1 MSQAQKRKRGK
12 KEIVFD
18 PEARKAYLRGFSDR
32 KRQRRAFG
40 LAMQQVKDRKAKID
54 QRKQDKKD
62 ELERVEEAERQKE
75 ELMEGEILNLGT
87 FKNYGGSDVDSNSDD
102 DSKEEAKATLAKGSV
117 LSEKTYDDKQAER
130 QWGGSVTVTTSV
142 VTLDD
147 DSDDEEITQSS
158 EKRQKRSNNDEE
170 QKHAGNVQRYLD
182 KLKGNMPSKKK
193 QNKSFQRKGKN
204 GAAEMRGMGGSKNLN
219 VAQKVLART
228 KAKSKGGS
236 IPNKR
241 GKRSRNRR

>member
-40 LAMQQVKDRKAKID
+40 LAMQKVKDRKAKID

-102 DSKEEAKATLAKGSV
+102 DSKEEAKATLPKGSV

-147 DSDDEEITQSS
+147 DSDDEE
-158 EKRQKRSNNDEE
+158 

-182 KLKGNMPSKKK
+182 KLKGHMPSKKK

>member
-40 LAMQQVKDRKAKID
+40 LAMQKVKDRKAKID

-87 FKNYGGSDVDSNSDD
+87 LKNYGESDVDSNSDD
-102 DSKEEAKATLAKGSV
+102 DSKEEAKATP
-117 LSEKTYDDKQAER
+117 E
-130 QWGGSVTVTTSV
+130 
-142 VTLDD
+142 
-147 DSDDEEITQSS
+147 
-158 EKRQKRSNNDEE
+158 
-170 QKHAGNVQRYLD
+170 
-182 KLKGNMPSKKK
+182 
-193 QNKSFQRKGKN
+193 
-204 GAAEMRGMGGSKNLN
+204 
-219 VAQKVLART
+219 
-228 KAKSKGGS
+228 
-236 IPNKR
+236 
-241 GKRSRNRR
+241 